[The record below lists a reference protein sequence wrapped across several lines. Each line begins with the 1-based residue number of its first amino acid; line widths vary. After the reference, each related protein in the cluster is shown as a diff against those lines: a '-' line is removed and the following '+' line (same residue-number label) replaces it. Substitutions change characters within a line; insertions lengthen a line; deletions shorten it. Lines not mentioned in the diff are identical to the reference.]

1 MKKEIAIDKLIEY
14 SDKCVNMYDLCEKI
28 GIKNIGG
35 NNYKEVRK
43 LANELGIEL
52 KFSYKKNYYTN
63 RTLSVKKID
72 MSEILVENS
81 TYKNG
86 NSLKRRLISE
96 GYKENRCECCGID
109 SWNGK
114 EISLQ
119 LHHVNGNHSDN
130 RIENLQILCPNCHSQ
145 TETYAGKNSNK
156 ENITTNLVKNR
167 KMDASEWSNIKK
179 ELWNRNHP
187 SLETLINVFKI
198 KKSFCGVAK
207 VYGVSDKSI
216 VKWFKH
222 YGLPSRKNELKK
234 YIEENKL

>member
-28 GIKNIGG
+28 GIKNSGG

-43 LANELGIEL
+43 LTNELGIEL

-119 LHHVNGNHSDN
+119 LHHINGNHSDN

-167 KMDASEWSNIKK
+167 KMDATEWSNINK
-179 ELWNRNHP
+179 ELCNR
-187 SLETLINVFKI
+187 
-198 KKSFCGVAK
+198 
-207 VYGVSDKSI
+207 
-216 VKWFKH
+216 
-222 YGLPSRKNELKK
+222 
-234 YIEENKL
+234 